1 MRVRETGEPWTPTVE
16 LRAVGLSGVWVFLG
30 NLRGTGRRGGSSC
43 LKGSTGVSQA
53 KKGEREERARLSEHQ
68 QNVQGKEGVSRGWG

>member
-16 LRAVGLSGVWVFLG
+16 RRAVGLNGVWVFLG
-30 NLRGTGRRGGSSC
+30 NLRGTGRRGGVSC

-53 KKGEREERARLSEHQ
+53 KKGEREEYASLCEHQ
-68 QNVQGKEGVSRGWG
+68 HRVYRESKV